1 MKTCALIVAA
11 GKSERFG
18 GVMPKQ
24 FRNVCG
30 RPMLSWTISR
40 FEAATAVDEI
50 ILVVA
55 EDYLLCA
62 GETVVDPFKF
72 EKVTRIVSGGAS
84 RTESVFAGL
93 KSMSPSS
100 SFVAIH
106 DGDRPITRAKEIDR
120 VIECAKT
127 NGAAVLATPVAD
139 TVKRVDQ
146 SRIVATLNRDNLYLA
161 ETPQV
166 FQYDMILE
174 AHRRGADEGRQATDD
189 AGLFEAL
196 GFEITVVESVYPNLK
211 VTVSSDL
218 SIVEA
223 LLKEENGE

>member
-11 GKSERFG
+11 GKSERFSG
-18 GVMPKQ
+18 TMPKQ
-24 FRNVCG
+24 YRTICS

-40 FEAATAVDEI
+40 FEAASTVDEI

-62 GETVVDPFKF
+62 GEMVVDPFRFK
-72 EKVTRIVSGGAS
+72 KVTRIVPGGDS
-84 RTESVFAGL
+84 RAESVFSGL
-93 KSMSPSS
+93 KSMSKST

-106 DGDRPITRAKEIDR
+106 DGDRPITTPAEIDR
-120 VIECAKT
+120 VIERAKT
-127 NGAAVLATPVAD
+127 DGAAILASPVAD
-139 TVKRVDQ
+139 TVKRVEN
-146 SRIVATLNRDNLYLA
+146 SRIVATLNRDSLYLA

-166 FQYDMILE
+166 FQYDIILE
-174 AHRRGADEGRQATDD
+174 AHRLGADEGRQSTDD

-196 GFEITVVESVYPNLK
+196 GYGVTVVKSTSPNLK
-211 VTVSSDL
+211 VTLKSDF

>member
-1 MKTCALIVAA
+1 
-11 GKSERFG
+11 
-18 GVMPKQ
+18 
-24 FRNVCG
+24 
-30 RPMLSWTISR
+30 MLSWTISR
-40 FEAATAVDEI
+40 FEAASNVDEI

-62 GETVVDPFKF
+62 GETVVDPFCFK
-72 EKVTRIVSGGAS
+72 KVIRIVSGGDS
-84 RTESVFAGL
+84 RTESVYAGL
-93 KSMSPSS
+93 KALPPST

-106 DGDRPITRAKEIDR
+106 DGDRPITCPDEIDR

-127 NGAAVLATPVAD
+127 NGAAILASPVAD
-139 TVKRVDQ
+139 TVKRVDD
-146 SRIVATLNRDNLYLA
+146 SRIVATLNRDSLYLA

-174 AHRRGADEGRQATDD
+174 AHRKGAEEGRQATDD

-196 GFEITVVESVYPNLK
+196 SFGVTVVESTSPNLK
-211 VTVSSDL
+211 VTLKSDL
-218 SIVEA
+218 TIVEA